1 MRDYPNAANIIRR
14 EMYRCGYVL
23 ERLSEKT
30 EISPAVLRGILTGR
44 STTISTRNM
53 VALARA
59 FDYSASEFIDIL
71 SQE

>member
-1 MRDYPNAANIIRR
+1 MRDYPDAANIIRR

-23 ERLSEKT
+23 ERLSEET
-30 EISPAVLRGILTGR
+30 EISSAVLRGILTSR
-44 STTISTRNM
+44 STTISTRNV

-71 SQE
+71 SKE